1 MMIMDIGKRSA
12 AWLGWVVSVL
22 LVGLMAGCSTTA
34 AGTTDDLQITLRAA
48 PEGAAGTYLT
58 VELADAAGA
67 PITDATV
74 ELEGNMNHAGMVPVF
89 AEPVTDEADGAVD
102 GLYQVPFAFTMF
114 GDWIITVKVVE
125 ADGSEVTR
133 NIDLTVTQAG
143 VEVAE

>member
-1 MMIMDIGKRSA
+1 MIMDIGKRSA
-12 AWLGWVVSVL
+12 ARLGWVVSVL